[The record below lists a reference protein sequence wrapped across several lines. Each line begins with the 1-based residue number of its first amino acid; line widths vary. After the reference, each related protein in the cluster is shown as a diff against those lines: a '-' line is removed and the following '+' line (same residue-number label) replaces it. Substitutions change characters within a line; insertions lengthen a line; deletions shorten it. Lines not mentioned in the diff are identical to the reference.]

1 MISYIRWF
9 FVIFLIGIIGVGS
22 SVAKSDS
29 NVAGNLFKIKEY
41 CGYALGDRLVSAVKG
56 AKKISAVDSIVIV
69 LDADFSPKKR
79 KISTKLTF
87 GCNLMPQAVDSNG
100 QYMKRDQ
107 PKTAKEEIELEDSG
121 GRYGRNVVWERLYRG
136 ANIAGTVAY
145 VNSVSG
151 DRVKI
156 RIPDFLLV
164 CPNQPGLTC
173 FSLEIDKEISL
184 TKAEQEWFVT
194 ILGDIR
200 YLTPEIRK

>member
-1 MISYIRWF
+1 MSYIRCV
-9 FVIFLIGIIGVGS
+9 FVIFLIGIISAGN
-22 SVAKSDS
+22 SVAKFDS
-29 NVAGNLFKIKEY
+29 NVTENLSKIKEY
-41 CGYALGDRLVSAVKG
+41 CRYALGDRISSAVKG
-56 AKKISAVDSIVIV
+56 AEKISAADSIVIV
-69 LDADFSPKKR
+69 FDADFSPKKR
-79 KISTKLTF
+79 NISAKLTF
-87 GCNLMPQAVDSNG
+87 GCNLVPQAVDSND

-121 GRYGRNVVWERLYRG
+121 GRYGRNVVWERPYRG

-156 RIPDFLLV
+156 RVPDFLLV

-184 TKAEQEWFVT
+184 TKAEQEWFVM

-200 YLTPEIRK
+200 YLSPENRN